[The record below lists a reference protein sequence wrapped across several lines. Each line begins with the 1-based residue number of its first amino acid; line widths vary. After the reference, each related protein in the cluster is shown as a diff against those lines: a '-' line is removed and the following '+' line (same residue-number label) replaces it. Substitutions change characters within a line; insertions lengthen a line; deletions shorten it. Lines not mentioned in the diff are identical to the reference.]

1 MYGIGGAERL
11 PHGLPSR
18 KINRI
23 YIDLAMSRSKIK
35 MSEHTT
41 CFLLEHY
48 SLVAPLRVCHGWSRS
63 SPPAASPRRPS
74 TRPSTTPTS
83 RGEARAQA
91 EAQGRGGGN
100 RLNALET
107 QLVARCTCCNRVCK
121 RGDRRV
127 LKTYRTGAS
136 TKPLAP
142 APNHWRH
149 FPRSLALHSR
159 FSALSYCYCSHQ
171 KGKPLASEI
180 NKPHDMRAHPVKM
193 QLVLW
198 PRGSTSSARMPRQGR
213 GAQRDGPRAPRR
225 EAAWREALVT
235 HEPAVRHHPQP
246 HVLGAF
252 PRIAAHRALVY
263 ARLLLARNL
272 SILSE
277 RTWSRAMV
285 TRCAMIAPRSS
296 ASTITEPSLRS

>member
-107 QLVARCTCCNRVCK
+107 QLAARCTCCNRVCK

-142 APNHWRH
+142 LSSFLGPAFTFLCTQLLLLLTPKRQTIGIRDQQATRH
-149 FPRSLALHSR
+149 ARPP
-159 FSALSYCYCSHQ
+159 
-171 KGKPLASEI
+171 GKNAACP
-180 NKPHDMRAHPVKM
+180 M
-193 QLVLW
+193 
-198 PRGSTSSARMPRQGR
+198 
-213 GAQRDGPRAPRR
+213 AQR
-225 EAAWREALVT
+225 LY
-235 HEPAVRHHPQP
+235 Q
-246 HVLGAF
+246 
-252 PRIAAHRALVY
+252 
-263 ARLLLARNL
+263 
-272 SILSE
+272 
-277 RTWSRAMV
+277 
-285 TRCAMIAPRSS
+285 
-296 ASTITEPSLRS
+296 